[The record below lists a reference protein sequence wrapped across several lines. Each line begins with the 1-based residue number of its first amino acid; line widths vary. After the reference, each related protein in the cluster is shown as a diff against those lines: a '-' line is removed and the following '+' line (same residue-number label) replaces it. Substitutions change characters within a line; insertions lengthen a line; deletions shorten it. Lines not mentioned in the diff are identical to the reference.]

1 MNDAVDILYI
11 MEICYIGTTL
21 FDRNRKYVC
30 QCLLHIF
37 RLTGHY
43 SYMLGLI
50 KPLQGFKLYA
60 LKEIPDH

>member
-1 MNDAVDILYI
+1 MNDAVDILYN
-11 MEICYIGTTL
+11 MDICYIGTTL
-21 FDRNRKYVC
+21 FDRKRKYVC

-50 KPLQGFKLYA
+50 KPLQ
-60 LKEIPDH
+60 